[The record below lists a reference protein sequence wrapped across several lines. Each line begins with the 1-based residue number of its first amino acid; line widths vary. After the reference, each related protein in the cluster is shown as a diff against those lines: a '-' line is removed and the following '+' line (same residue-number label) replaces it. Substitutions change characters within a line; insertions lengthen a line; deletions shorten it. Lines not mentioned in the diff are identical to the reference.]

1 MQLGDAHKLPKKLIR
16 QLLLREA
23 SLSHIAATVPA
34 GKKQDISILKNLN
47 YMLIPNPFELSLP

>member
-16 QLLLREA
+16 QLLLKR
-23 SLSHIAATVPA
+23 SISHIAATVPT
-34 GKKQDISILKNLN
+34 GKKQDISILKNLD